1 MSAPHDDAPSRRP
14 TPETRTELAPT
25 LDEEAVVEDPSPP
38 PGRRAGHSA
47 WSAATPATADDGVT
61 DAADSAERADGADEA
76 GAVDEAGNEAGT
88 GAPGSVA
95 PVPAVLPPSI
105 PPRRRPA
112 PSIAPAAPR
121 RRRPHIPS
129 ALTVFVL
136 ILLIAALFKT
146 FVLQT
151 YEIPSGSMEDTLRAG
166 DQVAVTMYDA
176 TDIQRGD
183 VVVFTDPDNWLDVTE
198 PTGVRGLIQDAL
210 ELVRLLPQDTGHHL
224 IKRVIGVG
232 GDHIVADGQGALSV
246 NGVQVEESY
255 LKPGTLASEVPFD
268 VVVPEGHVWVMGDNR
283 ANSADSRFH
292 RADAHGGFVPRENIV
307 GVAKSVIWPAGRWE
321 ALTQGRQVF
330 AQVSQGRDPA
340 QGPQ

>member
-1 MSAPHDDAPSRRP
+1 M
-14 TPETRTELAPT
+14 
-25 LDEEAVVEDPSPP
+25 
-38 PGRRAGHSA
+38 
-47 WSAATPATADDGVT
+47 
-61 DAADSAERADGADEA
+61 
-76 GAVDEAGNEAGT
+76 
-88 GAPGSVA
+88 A

-112 PSIAPAAPR
+112 PSIAPAAPS

-292 RADAHGGFVPRENIV
+292 RGDANDGFVPLEDVI
-307 GVAKSVIWPAGRWE
+307 GVAKGVVWPVSHWSG
-321 ALTQGRQVF
+321 LTQGEEAFSGV
-330 AQVSQGRDPA
+330 
-340 QGPQ
+340 PQAAGATSAPTARRATRVTGGGAVAA